1 MSLFFK
7 WIASPVGPLK
17 LVANEPGLV
26 AIFWRTTARAGLTS
40 VPWGKMPLMRYLP

>member
-1 MSLFFK
+1 MSLVFK
-7 WIASPVGPLK
+7 CIVSPVAPLK

-40 VPWGKMPLMRYLP
+40 VPWGRVPLMP